1 MATLIRHAQ
10 TVLDPATPSH
20 EWPLSDEGRAAA
32 RALAL
37 SGPALSSSEQK
48 ALDTARLA
56 GLDPKPDDR
65 LREARRPFV
74 AEYEPAV
81 ARYLGGEPLDGWEP
95 RDDVL
100 ARMRAALDGYDGV
113 AVTHGLAIA
122 IYAGMTFD
130 EWRAMPFPA
139 VIEC

>member
-1 MATLIRHAQ
+1 MATLIRHAE
-10 TVLDPATPSH
+10 TVLDPATPSD
-20 EWPLSDEGRAAA
+20 EWPLSEGGRAAA

-48 ALDTARLA
+48 ALDTAHLA
-56 GLDPKPDDR
+56 GLDATPDDR

-74 AEYEPAV
+74 VDYEPAV
-81 ARYLGGEPLDGWEP
+81 ARYLAGEALEGWEP
-95 RDDVL
+95 RGAVL
-100 ARMRAALDGYDGV
+100 ARMRSVLDGYDGI
-113 AVTHGLAIA
+113 AVSHGLAIA
-122 IYAGMTFD
+122 IYAGLTFD